1 MERLNWHMA
10 DELSRHADVRIIAP
24 AGAAASAPA
33 SLVVYE
39 VPLKP
44 LWKFLIIVQWVA
56 WRVARTWKADVVL
69 AGSGLTAPAVW
80 FASHGSDAQSAAY
93 VHGLDL
99 AVHHPLYRCLWRP
112 ALRHMNCVIAN
123 SRATAALAKAI
134 GIDQG
139 RIGIVNPGVDLPVD
153 SIPRKCGDLEVGK
166 SGKVPKDDCVE
177 IDRLEFRR
185 NYQLGSRPLLL
196 SVGRL
201 STRKGLREFVENSL
215 PRIASVFPE
224 VLLIVVGDEPKDAL
238 GAQAQTRESIQA
250 VAELAGLGTN
260 LRFLG
265 TVTDYQVLGSI
276 YLAADVHVFPVRD
289 IKGDPEGFGMVAVE
303 AAAHGLPTV
312 AFSTGG
318 IVDAVAEGES
328 GRLVQSGDYVGFAQA
343 VLSTISESGAL
354 RDSCQI
360 FAQKFAWNKFGR
372 EISRLLGVV
381 DRNIDSPEKVA

>member
-24 AGAAASAPA
+24 IGAAATAPA
-33 SLVVYE
+33 SLVVDE

-44 LWKFLIIVQWVA
+44 LWKFLIKAQWAA

-80 FASHGSDAQSAAY
+80 LASHGSDALSAAY

-99 AVHHPLYRCLWRP
+99 AAHHPVYRCLWRP

-123 SRATAALAKAI
+123 SRTTAALAQAI
-134 GIDQG
+134 GIEKR
-139 RIGIVNPGVDLPVD
+139 RISIVNPGVDFPVD
-153 SIPRKCGDLEVGK
+153 PISSKCETLEVGK
-166 SGKVPKDDCVE
+166 SEGVPKDDRVQM
-177 IDRLEFRR
+177 DRLEFRK
-185 NYQLGSRPLLL
+185 NYQLGNRPVLL

-201 STRKGLREFVENSL
+201 STRKGLREFVERAL
-215 PRIASVFPE
+215 PRIAAVYPD
-224 VLLIVVGDEPKDAL
+224 VLLLVVGDEPKDAL
-238 GAQAQTRESIQA
+238 GAQAQTRESIQIA
-250 VAELAGLGTN
+250 AELAKLGEN

-265 TVTDYQVLGSI
+265 TITNYQVLGSI

-289 IKGDPEGFGMVAVE
+289 IQGDPEGFGMVAVE

-318 IVDAVAEGES
+318 IIDAVAEGKS

-343 VLSTISESGAL
+343 VLSTLGESGAL
-354 RDSCQI
+354 RDSCQV
-360 FAQKFAWNKFGR
+360 FARKFAWSEFGR
-372 EISRLLGVV
+372 KIAGLLGVGELGL
-381 DRNIDSPEKVA
+381 DSAENVA